1 MDLLAPLPKDLA
13 MMAAIRTTTE
23 WQQKAKEGKRRK
35 KQQKLRAQERGEET
49 NSDDDDGEEEEEEV
63 VANVEWDDLE
73 SEDTLIGIHL
83 SMQGHFPFHVG
94 GSESVMPAEAG

>member
-13 MMAAIRTTTE
+13 MMAAIHTTTE

-49 NSDDDDGEEEEEEV
+49 NSKS
-63 VANVEWDDLE
+63 LT
-73 SEDTLIGIHL
+73 SRFSLFSL
-83 SMQGHFPFHVG
+83 F
-94 GSESVMPAEAG
+94 